1 MHCFKYILIPSPI
14 VGLTRKLSMKLLHID
29 SSALGGY
36 SVSRQLTADI
46 VAELKRAT
54 PSLTIRYHDLA
65 AQPLPHWTPV
75 ADASDPAAVLGTEM
89 LEEFLA
95 ADMVVIGAPMYNF
108 AISSQLKAWLDRIL
122 VAGKTFRYTA
132 NGPEGLAGGKRVVIA
147 SSRGGFYGK
156 DTPAAAMD
164 FQEPYL
170 RAAFAFIGINDIE
183 FVRAEG
189 IAIGDEQK
197 AAALKSARSAIGTLI
212 AKAA

>member
-1 MHCFKYILIPSPI
+1 
-14 VGLTRKLSMKLLHID
+14 MKLLHID

-46 VAELKRAT
+46 VAELERAT
-54 PSLTIRYHDLA
+54 PDLAIRYHDLA
-65 AQPLPHWTPV
+65 AQPLPHWSPV
-75 ADASDPAAVLGTEM
+75 ADASDPAVALGTEM

-95 ADMVVIGAPMYNF
+95 ADVIVIGAPMYNF
-108 AISSQLKAWLDRIL
+108 AISSSLKAWLDRIL

-132 NGPEGLAGGKRVVIA
+132 NGPEGLAGDKRVIIA

-156 DTPAAAMD
+156 DTAAAAMD

-170 RAAFAFIGINDIE
+170 RAALGFIGISDIE

-189 IAIGDEQK
+189 IAVGEEQK
-197 AAALKSARSAIGTLI
+197 AAALESARRSIGTLI
-212 AKAA
+212 AQAA

>member
-1 MHCFKYILIPSPI
+1 
-14 VGLTRKLSMKLLHID
+14 MKLLHID

-122 VAGKTFRYTA
+122 VAGKTFRYAA
-132 NGPEGLAGGKRVVIA
+132 NGPEGLAGGKRVIVA

-197 AAALKSARSAIGTLI
+197 AAALKSARSAIGTLV

>member
-1 MHCFKYILIPSPI
+1 
-14 VGLTRKLSMKLLHID
+14 MKLLHID

-36 SVSRQLTADI
+36 SVSRQLSADI
-46 VAELKRAT
+46 VAELRRHALGLDVT
-54 PSLTIRYHDLA
+54 YRDLA

-75 ADASDPAAVLGTEM
+75 ADASDPAAVLGSQM

-95 ADMVVIGAPMYNF
+95 AETIVIGAPMYNF
-108 AISSQLKAWLDRIL
+108 GISSQLKAWIDRIL

-132 NGPEGLAGGKRVVIA
+132 SGPAGLAGGKRVIVA
-147 SSRGGFYGK
+147 SSRGGFYGQ
-156 DTPAAAMD
+156 DTAGAAMD

-170 RAAFAFIGINDIE
+170 RAALGFIGITDVQ

-189 IAIGDEQK
+189 VAVSDEHK
-197 AAALKSARSAIGTLI
+197 TAALKAARSSIATLV

>member
-1 MHCFKYILIPSPI
+1 
-14 VGLTRKLSMKLLHID
+14 MKVLHID

-54 PSLTIRYHDLA
+54 PGLSVHYHDLA

-75 ADASDPAAVLGTEM
+75 ADAADPAAVLGTEV
-89 LEEFLA
+89 LEKFLA
-95 ADMVVIGAPMYNF
+95 ADVVVIGAPMYNF

-132 NGPEGLAGGKRVVIA
+132 NGPEGLAGGKRVIVA

-170 RAAFAFIGINDIE
+170 RAALGFIGISDIE

-189 IAIGDEQK
+189 IAVGDEQK
-197 AAALKSARSAIGTLI
+197 AAALKSARSSIGTLV

>member
-1 MHCFKYILIPSPI
+1 
-14 VGLTRKLSMKLLHID
+14 MKLLHID

-36 SVSRQLTADI
+36 SVSRQLSADI
-46 VAELKRAT
+46 VAELRRHA
-54 PSLTIRYHDLA
+54 PSLDLTYRDLA

-75 ADASDPAAVLGTEM
+75 ADASDPAAVLGSQM

-95 ADMVVIGAPMYNF
+95 ADTIVIGAPMYNF
-108 AISSQLKAWLDRIL
+108 GISSQLKAWIDRIL
-122 VAGKTFRYTA
+122 AAGKTFQYTA
-132 NGPEGLAGGKRVVIA
+132 NGPVGLAGGKRVIVA

-156 DTPAAAMD
+156 DTAGAAMD

-170 RAAFAFIGINDIE
+170 RAALGFIGITDVQ

-189 IAIGDEQK
+189 VAVSDEHK
-197 AAALKSARSAIGTLI
+197 AAALKAARSSIATLV

>member
-1 MHCFKYILIPSPI
+1 
-14 VGLTRKLSMKLLHID
+14 MKLLHID

-54 PSLTIRYHDLA
+54 PGLTIRYHDLA

-75 ADASDPAAVLGTEM
+75 ADASDPAAMLGTEM

-132 NGPEGLAGGKRVVIA
+132 NGPEGLAGGKRVIIA

-197 AAALKSARSAIGTLI
+197 AAALKSARSAIGTLV

>member
-1 MHCFKYILIPSPI
+1 
-14 VGLTRKLSMKLLHID
+14 MKLLHID

-46 VAELKRAT
+46 VAELKGAT
-54 PSLTIRYHDLA
+54 PDLTHRYYDLA
-65 AQPLPHWTPV
+65 AEPLPHWSPV
-75 ADASDPAAVLGTEM
+75 ADAGDPAVAQSAEM

-95 ADMVVIGAPMYNF
+95 ADVIVIGAPMYNF
-108 AISSQLKAWLDRIL
+108 AISSSLKAWLDRIL

-132 NGPEGLAGGKRVVIA
+132 NGPEGLAGGKRVIIA

-156 DTPAAAMD
+156 DTAAAAMD

-170 RAAFAFIGINDIE
+170 RAALGFLGLSDLE

-189 IAIGDEQK
+189 IAAGDDHK
-197 AAALKSARSAIGTLI
+197 TAALESARRSIGTLV

>member
-1 MHCFKYILIPSPI
+1 
-14 VGLTRKLSMKLLHID
+14 MKLLHID

-46 VAELKRAT
+46 VAELQRNTPAT
-54 PSLTIRYHDLA
+54 TIQYHDLA

-75 ADASDPAAVLGTEM
+75 ADASDPAAVLGSQM

-95 ADMVVIGAPMYNF
+95 ADVVVIGAPMYNF
-108 AISSQLKAWLDRIL
+108 AISSQLKAWIDRIL

-132 NGPEGLAGGKRVVIA
+132 NGPEGLAGGKRVIVA

-156 DTPAAAMD
+156 DTAAAAMD

-170 RAAFAFIGINDIE
+170 RAALAFIGINDIE

-189 IAIGDEQK
+189 IAVGDEQK
-197 AAALKSARSAIGTLI
+197 AQALKSARSTIDTLV

>member
-1 MHCFKYILIPSPI
+1 
-14 VGLTRKLSMKLLHID
+14 MKLLHID

-46 VAELKRAT
+46 VAELKRNA
-54 PSLTIRYHDLA
+54 PDANVHYHDLA

-75 ADASDPAAVLGTEM
+75 ADASDPAAVLGNQL

-95 ADMVVIGAPMYNF
+95 ADVVVIGAPMYNF

-132 NGPEGLAGGKRVVIA
+132 NGPEGLAGGKRVIVA
-147 SSRGGFYGK
+147 SSRGGIYSKGSA
-156 DTPAAAMD
+156 AAAMD

-170 RAAFAFIGINDIE
+170 RATFAFIGIDDVE

-197 AAALKSARSAIGTLI
+197 AAALKSAHGTIETLV

>member
-1 MHCFKYILIPSPI
+1 
-14 VGLTRKLSMKLLHID
+14 MKLLHID

-46 VAELKRAT
+46 VAELKRST
-54 PSLTIRYHDLA
+54 PDANVHYHDLA

-75 ADASDPAAVLGTEM
+75 ADASDPAAVLGNQL

-95 ADMVVIGAPMYNF
+95 ADVVVIGAPMYNF

-122 VAGKTFRYTA
+122 VAGKTFRYTS
-132 NGPEGLAGGKRVVIA
+132 NGPEGLAGGKRVIVA
-147 SSRGGFYGK
+147 SSRGGIYSK
-156 DTPAAAMD
+156 DSAAAAMD

-170 RAAFAFIGINDIE
+170 RATFAFIGIDDVE

-189 IAIGDEQK
+189 VAIGDEQK
-197 AAALKSARSAIGTLI
+197 AAALKSAHGTIETLV

>member
-1 MHCFKYILIPSPI
+1 
-14 VGLTRKLSMKLLHID
+14 MKLLHVD

-46 VAELKRAT
+46 VAELKRVT
-54 PSLTIRYHDLA
+54 PSLAIHYHDLA

-95 ADMVVIGAPMYNF
+95 ADVVVIGAPMYNF

-132 NGPEGLAGGKRVVIA
+132 NGPEGLAGGKRVIVA

-170 RAAFAFIGINDIE
+170 RAAFAFIGITDVE

-197 AAALKSARSAIGTLI
+197 AAALKSARSTIGTLV

>member
-1 MHCFKYILIPSPI
+1 
-14 VGLTRKLSMKLLHID
+14 MKLLHID

-46 VAELKRAT
+46 VTELKHAT
-54 PSLTIRYHDLA
+54 PDLAIHYHDLA

-95 ADMVVIGAPMYNF
+95 ADVVVIGAPMYNF

-132 NGPEGLAGGKRVVIA
+132 NGPEGLAGGKRVIVA
-147 SSRGGFYGK
+147 SSRGGVYGK

-170 RAAFAFIGINDIE
+170 
-183 FVRAEG
+183 
-189 IAIGDEQK
+189 
-197 AAALKSARSAIGTLI
+197 SRSV
-212 AKAA
+212 

>member
-1 MHCFKYILIPSPI
+1 
-14 VGLTRKLSMKLLHID
+14 MKLLHID

-46 VAELKRAT
+46 VAELKRST
-54 PSLTIRYHDLA
+54 PDAAVHYHDLA

-95 ADMVVIGAPMYNF
+95 ADVVVIGAPMYNF
-108 AISSQLKAWLDRIL
+108 AISSQLKAWIDRIL

-132 NGPEGLAGGKRVVIA
+132 NGPEGLAGGKRVIVA
-147 SSRGGFYGK
+147 SSRGGIYSK
-156 DTPAAAMD
+156 DSAAAAMD

-170 RAAFAFIGINDIE
+170 RAAFAFIGINDVE

-189 IAIGDEQK
+189 VAIGDEQK
-197 AAALKSARSAIGTLI
+197 AAALQSARSTIGTLV

>member
-1 MHCFKYILIPSPI
+1 
-14 VGLTRKLSMKLLHID
+14 MKLLHID

-46 VAELKRAT
+46 VTELKRAT
-54 PSLTIRYHDLA
+54 PDLAIRYHDLA

-132 NGPEGLAGGKRVVIA
+132 NGPEGLAGGKRVIVA

-170 RAAFAFIGINDIE
+170 RAAFAFIGINDVE

-197 AAALKSARSAIGTLI
+197 AAALKSASSTIGTLV